1 MVKPTGE
8 IEIMVSGV
16 KKLICLP
23 LSIMCVLLG
32 VVRLVIP
39 IFEHV
44 VFLAW
49 VLCLLSYG
57 SSPVK

>member
-23 LSIMCVLLG
+23 LSMMCVLLV

-44 VFLAW
+44 VFLA
-49 VLCLLSYG
+49 
-57 SSPVK
+57 